1 MAMTTLPKKA
11 VIAPWMAFALA
22 LAMLAVTTGQPEMA
36 VPLSTRLASAALA
49 RDADRQRELTS
60 WRGEQAAELQKTDGW
75 VALPGLARLEP
86 GANPGGRGQDNKNP
100 LPSPGPPHPRALG
113 LGAQAPPRD
122 P

>member
-60 WRGEQAAELQKTDGW
+60 WRGGKRPQMQKTEGKGA
-75 VALPGLARLEP
+75 VRGPGRA
-86 GANPGGRGQDNKNP
+86 GRGVNP
-100 LPSPGPPHPRALG
+100 RGWPQGHKIPA
-113 LGAQAPPRD
+113 
-122 P
+122 

>member
-60 WRGEQAAELQKTDGW
+60 WRGQHAAEFQKPDGW
-75 VALPGLARLEP
+75 LAPPGLERL
-86 GANPGGRGQDNKNP
+86 GPGGN
-100 LPSPGPPHPRALG
+100 SPGGAKGKKKHPP
-113 LGAQAPPRD
+113 PPRPSHPGGLHLD
-122 P
+122 G

>member
-60 WRGEQAAELQKTDGW
+60 WREQPAAGFQKPEGW
-75 VALPGLARLEP
+75 GGLPGPQRREA
-86 GANPGGRGQDNKNP
+86 GDKSRGCAQDSENHIASAC
-100 LPSPGPPHPRALG
+100 PSRTTL
-113 LGAQAPPRD
+113 
-122 P
+122 

>member
-49 RDADRQRELTS
+49 RDADRQREITS
-60 WRGEQAAELQKTDGW
+60 WRGRHGPQLEKTDGG
-75 VALPGLARLEP
+75 VGLPGPAWPETGDTP
-86 GANPGGRGQDNKNP
+86 VGAPHNKKIHTP
-100 LPSPGPPHPRALG
+100 PPGPPR
-113 LGAQAPPRD
+113 
-122 P
+122 

>member
-60 WRGEQAAELQKTDGW
+60 WREEQAARIQKTGGW
-75 VALPGLARLEP
+75 VAVAGPAMLEP
-86 GANPGGRGQDNKNP
+86 GRNTLGRAQDNQNQ
-100 LPSPGPPHPRALG
+100 LALPGPS
-113 LGAQAPPRD
+113 D
-122 P
+122 

>member
-60 WRGEQAAELQKTDGW
+60 WREDHAARLEKPGGW
-75 VALPGLARLEP
+75 VALPGLRMVGP
-86 GANPGGRGQDNKNP
+86 GAKPPGRAQDKKNP
-100 LPSPGPPHPRALG
+100 LPPLRP
-113 LGAQAPPRD
+113 APPRVA
-122 P
+122 PLA

>member
-49 RDADRQRELTS
+49 RDADRQREITS
-60 WRGEQAAELQKTDGW
+60 WREQQGPEFQKTEGVGGFRVKRRVWARVDSA
-75 VALPGLARLEP
+75 VAPQG
-86 GANPGGRGQDNKNP
+86 NKIQ
-100 LPSPGPPHPRALG
+100 PSPPCA
-113 LGAQAPPRD
+113 
-122 P
+122 

>member
-49 RDADRQRELTS
+49 RDADRQREITS
-60 WRGEQAAELQKTDGW
+60 WREQHAPEMQKPDGW
-75 VALPGLARLEP
+75 GALAGPERVEP
-86 GANPGGRGQDNKNP
+86 GGKPAGAPQDKKNQ
-100 LPSPGPPHPRALG
+100 L
-113 LGAQAPPRD
+113 PPRG

>member
-60 WRGEQAAELQKTDGW
+60 WREQQAPEMQKPGGW
-75 VALPGLARLEP
+75 LGAPGLQLL
-86 GANPGGRGQDNKNP
+86 GAGRNSLVCATEQKKP
-100 LPSPGPPHPRALG
+100 LPPPAP
-113 LGAQAPPRD
+113 APPRR